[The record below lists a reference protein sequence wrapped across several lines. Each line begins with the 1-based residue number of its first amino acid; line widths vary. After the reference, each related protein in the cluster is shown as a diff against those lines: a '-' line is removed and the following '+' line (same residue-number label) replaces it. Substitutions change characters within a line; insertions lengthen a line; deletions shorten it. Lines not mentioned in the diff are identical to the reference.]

1 MQDKV
6 IINDYI
12 ENDPLSEENL
22 DKTLKTVD
30 SGFIQAINGNSYS
43 MMEFILQ
50 KIVTVGNVEKSLNN
64 VQ

>member
-22 DKTLKTVD
+22 NKTLDLVNEIRLLYH
-30 SGFIQAINGNSYS
+30 G
-43 MMEFILQ
+43 
-50 KIVTVGNVEKSLNN
+50 
-64 VQ
+64 

>member
-22 DKTLKTVD
+22 DKTLKTVYEIRLLFPD
-30 SGFIQAINGNSYS
+30 KTI
-43 MMEFILQ
+43 
-50 KIVTVGNVEKSLNN
+50 
-64 VQ
+64 